1 LRINNKRLRFCFN
14 RHFAS
19 RHKEKAHIDTIGKP
33 VAASPRS
40 PKHAAASAVLHL
52 LLLGILIHQR
62 ATWISPIRLP
72 GNEHGTNLM
81 VTYLPGRAPMQA
93 TAPNPKTIP
102 QQAATDIPLPTPT
115 KPKQK
120 TNTASPNT
128 NSPAS
133 PNPDSTTGADSL
145 GSGNI
150 NIALASYFP
159 TPKPDLSTLPRGT
172 KGDVILDIVIDTSGK
187 IADIKMT
194 SGLGHGID
202 ETIIATVQQW
212 TFHPATRDGQP
223 VASEQELHFHYEKA

>member
-1 LRINNKRLRFCFN
+1 MQYKRLLPCFN
-14 RHFAS
+14 KTLEIPSIR
-19 RHKEKAHIDTIGKP
+19 RKRIDITGKP
-33 VAASPRS
+33 VGASARS
-40 PKHAAASAVLHL
+40 PQYAIASAALHL

-62 ATWISPIRLP
+62 ASWIAPIRLP
-72 GNEHGTNLM
+72 GNDHGTNLM
-81 VTYLPGRAPMQA
+81 VTYLPGRAPIQA
-93 TAPNPKTIP
+93 STPNPKATP
-102 QQAATDIPLPTPT
+102 QQTAADTPLPTPPT
-115 KPKQK
+115 PKLK

-172 KGDVILDIVIDTSGK
+172 KGDVILDIVIDTTGK

-212 TFHPATRDGQP
+212 TFHPAIRDGRP

>member
-1 LRINNKRLRFCFN
+1 
-14 RHFAS
+14 
-19 RHKEKAHIDTIGKP
+19 
-33 VAASPRS
+33 V
-40 PKHAAASAVLHL
+40 HL
-52 LLLGILIHQR
+52 LLLGVLLHQR
-62 ATWISPIRLP
+62 ASWIAPIRLP

-81 VTYLPGRAPMQA
+81 ITYLPGRAPIQA
-93 TAPNPKTIP
+93 STPDPKATP
-102 QQAATDIPLPTPT
+102 QQAAADTPLPTPPT
-115 KPKQK
+115 PKLK

-159 TPKPDLSTLPRGT
+159 TPKPDLSTLPRGA
-172 KGDVILDIVIDTSGK
+172 KGDVILDVVIDTTGK
-187 IADIKMT
+187 IADIKIT

-223 VASEQELHFHYEKA
+223 VASEQELHFHYEKG